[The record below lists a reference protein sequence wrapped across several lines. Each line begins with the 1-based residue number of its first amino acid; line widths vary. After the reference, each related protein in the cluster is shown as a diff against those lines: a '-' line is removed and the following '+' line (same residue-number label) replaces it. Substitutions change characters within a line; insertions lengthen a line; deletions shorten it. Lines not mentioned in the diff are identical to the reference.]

1 MTLTEK
7 WEQFKAE
14 QKAPNLLGPNLDRVP
29 EPVHKIPDIPAVQKI
44 GSSSNI
50 RDLVFARITDH
61 TLIIAQMTEAME
73 RDGIEY
79 SVRRH
84 LIQARLA
91 EAKAILKLMEQ
102 DNADQNS

>member
-29 EPVHKIPDIPAVQKI
+29 DISAVQKI
-44 GSSSNI
+44 GSSSDI
-50 RDLVFARITDH
+50 KDLVFSRITEH
-61 TLIIAQMTEAME
+61 TLVIAKMSEAME

-102 DNADQNS
+102 GNADQNS